1 MRFTLSGPR
10 ASLVKGRRPTAAGQ
24 KIWRSWRRDET
35 GAVAV
40 LTALC
45 LGVFIMLLALVL
57 DIGHIMSVRSEL
69 QNAADAS
76 ALAGARALPQTL
88 PPGVRLMPSSSSI
101 PNCSGATAAASN
113 LINSTDA
120 QNIAIAAVDIELG
133 HWGWPGETILSP
145 NFRLNEFVPL
155 STCSANVNAIRVT
168 ARKDPSINQPVTT
181 WFARI
186 LGIETVDVTSRQA
199 IAAQGYANQVLP
211 GRVFPVA
218 INQDWLN
225 GVLAQPVPEGGILFN
240 PDKQDNGGWAA
251 PPDQNPNAA
260 DLKNWVDNGWNEEVS
275 INDMISLANGVDA
288 SVIQEIKQQLKSHTP
303 PYPYTL
309 KNGASFSG
317 WMVLAPVVGVDK
329 FTGETRVLALQPMI
343 ITGVNAPSE
352 GDKTIQVVFY
362 DQPVLVSGGLAGGAY
377 NPNSSGLS
385 TIPRLVQ

>member
-1 MRFTLSGPR
+1 MRFPLSRRR
-10 ASLVKGRRPTAAGQ
+10 AASVKGGRPKTAWQ
-24 KIWRSWRRDET
+24 KVWLAWRRDET

-40 LTALC
+40 ITALC

-76 ALAGARALPQTL
+76 VLAGARELRNT
-88 PPGVRLMPSSSSI
+88 PPSQGHMTPFTGI
-101 PNCSGATAAASN
+101 PNCGTATTVSSN
-113 LINSTDA
+113 LINTTDA
-120 QNIAIAAVDIELG
+120 QDIAIAAVDIELG
-133 HWGWPGETILSP
+133 HWGWPKEP
-145 NFRLNEFVPL
+145 DFPLNQFVPL
-155 STCSANVNAIRVT
+155 SACSANVNAIRVT
-168 ARKDPSINQPVTT
+168 ARKDASINEPVTT

-199 IAAQGYANQVLP
+199 IAAQGYVNQVVP

-225 GVLAQPVPEGGILFN
+225 GVLAQPIPAGGILFN

-288 SVIQEIKQQLKSHTP
+288 SVIQEIKQQLKGHTQ
-303 PYPYTL
+303 PYTV
-309 KNGASFSG
+309 GGQSVSG
-317 WMVLAPVVGVDK
+317 WMVLAPVVAVDK
-329 FTGETRVLALQPMI
+329 FTGETRVVALQPMI
-343 ITGVNAPSE
+343 ITSVNAPSE
-352 GDKTIQVVFY
+352 GDKTLQVMFY
-362 DQPVLVSGGLAGGAY
+362 NQPVLVDGGLSGGVFTPTNTAW
-377 NPNSSGLS
+377 S